1 MSTFPYEDPVEPETV
16 HVNADGLARIAARFR
31 KGQVSGAFPG
41 GQLVLRRNGKL
52 VLNEAVGI
60 GRGLR
65 ASESV
70 PPLPVQPQ
78 TAFLLLSAGKP
89 LAAIAIAMLEDRGLL
104 DVNAPIAEIF
114 PEFAKHGKEQITTLD
129 VLTHRSGILMPDFVK
144 DMAAWGNREAVQ
156 QALIEAVPVY
166 PRGTLAYHPHEY
178 GWILSE
184 IVLRVDGRSLPD
196 FFAEEIAAHLK
207 LPALQFGLAGR
218 DIQSLAF
225 SYWLGKEKVV
235 VAGVNVA
242 KDFEG
247 QNTTQFFNARNPA
260 TSLVS
265 DAASLAAF
273 YDFLLRGGRTPAG
286 QQLVSKETLRK
297 YTTRNYLSWDR
308 SLKIPLAVGRGF
320 IVGTRFLSTF
330 GWWNT
335 GHCFGLG
342 GGFSSLAFGDY
353 ETNASI
359 AIVTNANRSLG
370 DALRRFLPLADGLRK
385 ACMQ

>member
-1 MSTFPYEDPVEPETV
+1 MLTFPYEKLVESETV
-16 HVNADGLARIAARFR
+16 HVNADRLARTAARFR
-31 KGQVSGAFPG
+31 RGQSSGSFPG
-41 GQLVLRRNGKL
+41 GQLVLRRDGKL

-60 GRGLR
+60 ARGLR
-65 ASESV
+65 ASESI

-78 TAFLLLSAGKP
+78 TPFPLLSAGKP
-89 LAAIAIAMLEDRGLL
+89 LAATAIAMLEDRGLL
-104 DVNAPIAEIF
+104 DVKAPIAEIF
-114 PEFAKHGKEQITTLD
+114 PEFARHGKEQITTLD
-129 VLTHRSGILMPDFVK
+129 VLTHRSGMLMPDFVK
-144 DMAAWGNREAVQ
+144 NIAAWGSREAVQ

-196 FFAEEIAAHLK
+196 FFADEIAAPLK

-218 DIQSLAF
+218 DMHALAF
-225 SYWLGKEKVV
+225 SYWLGKEKVI
-235 VAGVNVA
+235 VAGMNVA

-247 QNTTQFFNARNPA
+247 QNTAQFFNARNPA
-260 TSLVS
+260 TCLVS

-273 YDFLLRGGRTPAG
+273 YDFLLNGGKTPAG
-286 QQLVSKETLRK
+286 QQLISKETLHR
-297 YTTRNYLSWDR
+297 YTTRNFLSWDR
-308 SLKIPLAVGRGF
+308 SLKTPLAVGRGF
-320 IVGTRFLSTF
+320 VVGTRFLSSF

-335 GHCFGLG
+335 GRCFGHG

-353 ETNASI
+353 EINASI

-370 DALRRFLPLADGLRK
+370 DMMRRFLPVAHGLRK